1 MEWIHSILKYYN
13 VRKNDANTS
22 NTREGVIMPDEKLLK
37 IFKDRFNYAS
47 SSCSARILSSNPET
61 LSASAVLSANKDA
74 YMRNSCSVKNKFLVV
89 ELCEDVK
96 VDGIVLGNYELFSS
110 TFKGFKVHA
119 AIKSTDPSRQIIW
132 KLLLTAQMS
141 SDSKFLHSDQAFPI
155 ESSLFFKYLRIEF
168 DDEFHGH
175 EELCP
180 LSALKVYGK
189 NMIDEFVEEHKTS
202 EIINYENTD
211 FQISEEL
218 KGIYKQMEEITLK
231 LAQIDRPFNS
241 TANLLNHCPIEDS
254 EIQVLKASYAELE
267 GQALLLQQTSLAA
280 AKSNGNI
287 FKLINDRLRKLEITV
302 KNPLNLILFRSA
314 RSPNDPSIQSSP
326 NNRLILDPS
335 DHENARADERSFED
349 LFFKLNQNLITLQG
363 DFKRLQSEMSLQQT
377 KVSILIVLN
386 CALFLVIII
395 QFLIKRRTNNLTI
408 KQPALK
414 RRPLLELKSP
424 SSLSSSLSR
433 SSGEINPARSKNTP
447 GVVLSDDEVLLLD
460 EDEDKDKD
468 L

>member
-1 MEWIHSILKYYN
+1 MEWIHSILKHYN
-13 VRKNDANTS
+13 VRKNDTNTS
-22 NTREGVIMPDEKLLK
+22 NTREGVVTPDEKLLK
-37 IFKDRFNYAS
+37 SFKDRFNYAS

-96 VDGIVLGNYELFSS
+96 VDGIILGNYELFSS

-119 AIKSTDPSRQIIW
+119 AIKSTDPSQQIIW

-202 EIINYENTD
+202 EIVNYENTD

-218 KGIYKQMEEITLK
+218 KGIYKRMEEITLK
-231 LAQIDRPFNS
+231 LAQIDRPFNT
-241 TANLLNHCPIEDS
+241 TANLLNHCPIGDS
-254 EIQVLKASYAELE
+254 EIQILKASYAELE
-267 GQALLLQQTSLAA
+267 EQALLLQQASLAA

-287 FKLINDRLRKLEITV
+287 FKLINNRLSKLEITV

-314 RSPNDPSIQSSP
+314 RSPNDPSIQSSS
-326 NNRLILDPS
+326 NTRLILDAS
-335 DHENARADERSFED
+335 DHENSRADERSFED
-349 LFFKLNQNLITLQG
+349 LFARLNQNLFTLQG

-395 QFLIKRRTNNLTI
+395 QFFIKRRTNSFNII

-433 SSGEINPARSKNTP
+433 SSGEINPASKNTP

-460 EDEDKDKD
+460 EDKDKD